1 MPNLQEIGPTLEAN
15 RKKNMTLR
23 SKTVRVDEVVVAW
36 GIVSDPGETPS
47 SGVVLRVN
55 PDGNVDPVAILNEL
69 ESLQR
74 SGDVSPGADPTTFIL
89 RQQFNHF
96 SWGADAATL
105 TFFMWA
111 AGSIATGVASS
122 ALYEGLK
129 EISKKFIRR
138 KSTQL
143 SDPPLARDS
152 DDVRIAMNAVESLFE
167 LPPGRLT
174 AELISRDS
182 DSAIVQVHNVT
193 GERFR
198 VQTVWTGNGGALTRV
213 DKILEQ

>member
-1 MPNLQEIGPTLEAN
+1 MPYLQEIGPTPEAN
-15 RKKNMTLR
+15 RKKNVTLR
-23 SKTVRVDEVVVAW
+23 SRTVRVDEVVVAW
-36 GIVSDPGETPS
+36 GSVSGPGETPS

-55 PDGNVDPVAILNEL
+55 PEGNVNPVAILNEL

-74 SGDVSPGADPTTFIL
+74 SGNISPGADPTTFIL

-105 TFFMWA
+105 TFLMWA

-129 EISKKFIRR
+129 EISKKYIRR
-138 KSTQL
+138 KSIQL
-143 SDPPLARDS
+143 TEPPVPRDS
-152 DDVRIAMNAVESLFE
+152 NDVRIAMNAVESLYE

-174 AELISRDS
+174 AELKSRDS
-182 DSAIVQVHNVT
+182 DSAIVQVRDVN
-193 GERFR
+193 GQRYR
-198 VQTVWTGNGGALTRV
+198 VQTVWNGTGGALTRV
-213 DKILEQ
+213 DKILE